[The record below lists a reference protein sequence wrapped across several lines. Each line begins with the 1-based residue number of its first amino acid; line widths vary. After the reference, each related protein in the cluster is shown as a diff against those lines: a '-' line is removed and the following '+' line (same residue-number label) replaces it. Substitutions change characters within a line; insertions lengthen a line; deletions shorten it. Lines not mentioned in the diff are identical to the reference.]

1 MRIDDDDD
9 DEHDTAALSPWLGC
23 MRKLRNYRGYS

>member
-1 MRIDDDDD
+1 MRVGDD
-9 DEHDTAALSPWLGC
+9 DEDDDTAALPPWLGC